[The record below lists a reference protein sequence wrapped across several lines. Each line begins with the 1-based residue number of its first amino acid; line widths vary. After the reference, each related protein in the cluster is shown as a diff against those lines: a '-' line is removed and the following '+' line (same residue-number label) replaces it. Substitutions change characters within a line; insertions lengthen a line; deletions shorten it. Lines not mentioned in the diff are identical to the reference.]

1 MKKLLTTIAV
11 AAGLAT
17 SLENAAATI
26 VLMSPAPFTGE
37 QNFLQFNTTS
47 LSLSPS
53 NSPGVGYVLRLDW
66 SRSIMNYEY
75 QLALGAWNSNY
86 SNSGFT
92 QDPIIA
98 NSVVNNAST
107 YVEYQVTTNEPNGA
121 YYGFKYATG
130 EISAPVFYYGW
141 VNLTAGSDNQLTLN
155 SAAINTT
162 AGASILAGQ
171 TTSTAVPEPG
181 SWVPS
186 VLLVLA
192 GALRRRRPRRAKV
205 AGA

>member
-66 SRSIMNYEY
+66 SSRDN
-75 QLALGAWNSNY
+75 QLALGAHSSSY

-92 QDPIIA
+92 PGPVIA
-98 NSVVNNAST
+98 NSVVNSALT
-107 YVEYQVTTNEPNGA
+107 YDGNYYTSSEPNGA